1 MIRPTP
7 RSTLF
12 PYTTLFRSLPVTSR
26 QRLIGL
32 RKGIGR
38 NNQLNAALFAQA
50 QQCFATGMLL
60 LKQGEFKHEVGFNV
74 DVHTT
79 TSYARRPSLTA
90 VRKPDSTSHFCPLA
104 TCSGTSPAL
113 TRSLN
118 QAPTT
123 NSKA

>member
-1 MIRPTP
+1 
-7 RSTLF
+7 
-12 PYTTLFRSLPVTSR
+12 TSR

-38 NNQLNAALFAQA
+38 NNQLSCEALLRL
-50 QQCFATGMLL
+50 CEEGGMLL